1 MRPLFR
7 ILVVYV
13 SLFTPLF
20 AAFLIS
26 TALSI
31 SNPLFAQVQVPP
43 PPDILQIYREPVKP
57 GKMAE
62 YKRLEAEAAMACSRA
77 NTWPYV
83 TMEGIS
89 GPQEVWF
96 VSGFDSY
103 AAMERSAGP
112 FVRNATLANEL
123 SRIMDTKSNLV
134 AESRAVFLRYRQELG
149 NNRGLMRPQTRFF
162 TATMVQVIPGHE
174 REYEESQRILR
185 GVRER
190 AAATDN
196 RAVYQ
201 VISGMPQNTYLTLSP
216 YHSFREAGESL
227 DGVVDYDDVDESVRG
242 RVKELLSTSVLSSQT
257 FVFAVDPAISNPAGE
272 WIADD
277 PDFWKLSPA
286 MRSGVKK

>member
-7 ILVVYV
+7 IFAVYV
-13 SLFTPLF
+13 SLFTPIF
-20 AAFLIS
+20 ASFLIS

-31 SNPLFAQVQVPP
+31 SNPLSAQVQVPP

-57 GKMAE
+57 GKISE
-62 YKRLEAEAAMACSRA
+62 YKRLEAEAAIACSRA

-83 TMEGIS
+83 TLEGIS

-103 AAMERSAGP
+103 AAMERSAEP
-112 FVRNATLANEL
+112 FVRNATLASEL

-134 AESRAVFLRYRQELG
+134 SESRAVFLRYRPELG

-162 TATMVQVIPGHE
+162 TATMVQVIQGHE

-190 AAATDN
+190 AAAADN
-196 RAVYQ
+196 RSVYQ
-201 VISGMPQNTYLTLSP
+201 VVSGMPQNTYLTLSP
-216 YHSFREAGESL
+216 YHSFRDAGESL
-227 DGVVDYDDVDESVRG
+227 DGLLDYDDVDDNVRG
-242 RVKELLSTSVLSSQT
+242 RIKELLSTSVFSTQT
-257 FVFAVDPAISNPAGE
+257 FIFAVDPAISNPAGE

-277 PDFWKLSPA
+277 PDFWKSSPA